1 MIGIFD
7 YTVILT
13 YAGLLCT
20 LLGIQQA
27 VEGYYINAI
36 LCLGGTLF
44 CDMMD
49 GKVARTKKNRTDR
62 ERMFGIQIDSL
73 CDLVSFGVFPSV
85 LCYMLGLQGWFG
97 FLVIGYYCL
106 CCVIRLAYFNVLE
119 MDRSPEEK
127 SVYHGLPAIGLAVL
141 LPAICMVRLWIPE
154 EALVWILRMILPLLG
169 TLYILD
175 FKVNKPGLLQL
186 LLLSLVFWIPFA
198 VICFGQ

>member
-85 LCYMLGLQGWFG
+85 LCYMLGLQGWIG

>member
-85 LCYMLGLQGWFG
+85 LCYMLGLQGWIG

-154 EALVWILRMILPLLG
+154 ETLVWILRMILPLLA

-175 FKVNKPGLLQL
+175 FKVNKPSLLQL

>member
-175 FKVNKPGLLQL
+175 FKVNKPSLLQL

>member
-85 LCYMLGLQGWFG
+85 LCYMLGLQGWIG

-175 FKVNKPGLLQL
+175 FKVNKPSLLQL